1 MLSGGV
7 GGSAGGEMSG
17 GETERYGEAG
27 SSRSRS
33 RAARSMSW
41 LVQLVRC
48 MGIGAEAVPGGVVAR
63 VVWPPVGGET
73 VVTPST
79 MDVERATPCEK
90 PSLTRL
96 QNKTSQKGCTGERNW
111 RMLVLVCGH
120 RARVR
125 RARVREA
132 YRS

>member
-1 MLSGGV
+1 
-7 GGSAGGEMSG
+7 
-17 GETERYGEAG
+17 
-27 SSRSRS
+27 
-33 RAARSMSW
+33 MSW

-63 VVWPPVGGET
+63 VVWPPIGGET

-96 QNKTSQKGCTGERNW
+96 QNKTSQRGAQVSVIGARWCWFVGIARVFGG
-111 RMLVLVCGH
+111 RVCGRLTGRDACALRSSLGRL
-120 RARVR
+120 RACT
-125 RARVREA
+125 
-132 YRS
+132 